1 MKVRYL
7 IKTLF
12 LEINRTLGRF
22 LITTIMLGISFSLL
36 LFEST
41 MYLDYIYRI
50 IENQSVLSVEDSRL
64 YIINI
69 EYYKIFWSGEETRS
83 FYEFIHG
90 LNQGKEGICAGLYY
104 TASLNSDLDI
114 LCISKELVPI
124 GKLTD
129 VDGNP
134 IEFSEK
140 QFVAV
145 GYGLREQYPV
155 GTIILDQETGEE
167 YQVNQILRKNSAWL
181 ANNASG
187 GLQTSI
193 KLDGMI
199 LMDAN
204 THLETSGYINVLNG
218 ANNNYLYHPA
228 MPEETINA
236 YVQEQ
241 AENMGIRAYETV
253 SLQEKSQRLLRYAYK
268 SDWVELLFAIVCLG
282 LSMAMQYLSVVM
294 NLNYQKRMFGV
305 LLACKWTG
313 KDIQRMSF
321 LECSLRLALGV
332 GIAIPCS
339 YVAINNI
346 LGETV
351 GTAVQTFYWILP
363 VVVIILGLF
372 HMAYYYLIGRKLH
385 TYQIKEL
392 LGGELWK

>member
-36 LFEST
+36 LFETT

-64 YIINI
+64 YIINT

-90 LNQGKEGICAGLYY
+90 LNQGQEGICAGLYY
-104 TASLNSDLDI
+104 TGFLNSDIEI
-114 LCISKELVPI
+114 LCISKELIPI
-124 GKLTD
+124 GTLTD
-129 VDGNP
+129 IDGNP
-134 IEFSEK
+134 IDFSQQ

-145 GYGLREQYPV
+145 GYGLKEQYPV
-155 GTIILDQETGEE
+155 GTVILDEETGRE
-167 YQVNQILRKNSAWL
+167 YQVNQILQKNSEWL

-187 GLQTSI
+187 GLQSSI
-193 KLDGMI
+193 KLDNML

-204 THLETSGYINVLNG
+204 THLETSGYVNVLNG
-218 ANNNYLYHPA
+218 ANNSYLYHPTLS
-228 MPEETINA
+228 EEAVNA

-241 AENMGIRAYETV
+241 AEQMGIRTYETV
-253 SLQEKSQRLLRYAYK
+253 SLQEKSQSLLRYAYK
-268 SDWVELLFAIVCLG
+268 SDWVELLFGIVCLG
-282 LSMAMQYLSVVM
+282 LSMTAQYLSVVM
-294 NLNYQKRMFGV
+294 NLKYRKHMFGI

-313 KDIQRMSF
+313 RDIQWMSF
-321 LECSLRLALGV
+321 LECSLRLVLGF

-339 YVAINNI
+339 YAAINNV
-346 LGETV
+346 LG
-351 GTAVQTFYWILP
+351 GTAVPTFYWILP

-372 HMAYYYLIGRKLH
+372 NMTYYHLIGRKLR
-385 TYQIKEL
+385 TYRIKEL
-392 LGGELWK
+392 LEGEIWK

>member
-41 MYLDYIYRI
+41 MYLDYIYRMV
-50 IENQSVLSVEDSRL
+50 ENQSILSVEASRL
-64 YIINI
+64 YIINA
-69 EYYKIFWSGEETRS
+69 EYYKILWSGGETEN

-90 LNQGKEGICAGLYY
+90 LNQEQEGICAGLYY
-104 TASLNSDLDI
+104 TSSLNSDIDI
-114 LCISKELVPI
+114 LCVSKELIPV

-129 VDGNP
+129 VEGNP
-134 IEFSEK
+134 IELSEK
-140 QFVAV
+140 QLVAV

-167 YQVNQILRKNSAWL
+167 YQVDQILRKNSAWL
-181 ANNASG
+181 ANNAVT

-193 KLDGMI
+193 KLDDMI

-204 THLETSGYINVLNG
+204 THLEVSGYANILNG
-218 ANNNYLYHPA
+218 MNNIYLYHPT
-228 MPEETINA
+228 MPEEAINA

-241 AENMGIRAYETV
+241 AGNMGIRTYETV
-253 SLQEKSQRLLRYAYK
+253 SLWEKSQSRLRYAYK
-268 SDWVELLFAIVCLG
+268 SDWVELLFVIVCLG
-282 LSMAMQYLSVVM
+282 LSMAMQYLSVIM

-321 LECSLRLALGV
+321 LECSLRLVLGV

-339 YVAINNI
+339 YAAVHNIHGGIVAP
-346 LGETV
+346 V
-351 GTAVQTFYWILP
+351 FYWILP
-363 VVVIILGLF
+363 VGVIILGLF
-372 HMAYYYLIGRKLH
+372 HMTYYYLIGRKLH